1 MKLKEITKIMNSKP
15 FCYILHFP
23 NNDLRY
29 LGLRVGKD
37 RDPNSLLKKYKTSSP
52 KVKKLLR
59 EGNAAIVEQIIYFDT
74 IDDAAEYESI
84 MANDVKS
91 NPKWINQQSRKYCY
105 LGVTGKHYPRYF
117 KK

>member
-1 MKLKEITKIMNSKP
+1 MKIKEIEDIMNNKP
-15 FCYILHFP
+15 FCYILYFP
-23 NNDLRY
+23 NIDLRY

-59 EGNAAIVEQIIYFDT
+59 EGNEAIVEDVIYFDS
-74 IDDAAEYESI
+74 IDDAAEYEST
-84 MANDVKS
+84 MADDVVS

-105 LGVTGKHYPRYF
+105 TGIGKHYPRYF